1 MNRHRGFSLIELMI
15 ALTIGL
21 ILSVVVSQIFL
32 NTSTVFRS
40 TDNLSRVQE
49 NARYA
54 LALLTR
60 EIRSA
65 SYRSDPRIPRQ
76 QAYPVATTPGITGT
90 DGGMSASPVSGIP
103 DQITVRFQG
112 SGTGASADGTVQD
125 CIGNRIDYGN
135 MVVNTFLIK
144 NDPANNNEPT
154 LYCNTAVPPAACT
167 DPPAGSCYPLIPSV
181 ENFQIVYGEDIGAA
195 PFTPN
200 PDGSVDRWVPAGS
213 VSNWDNV
220 LSVRV
225 ALLMRTTD
233 QVSSA
238 VDSRV
243 YAMSGTNV
251 RPCPGGWTAG
261 ACAAGT
267 DSRSRR
273 LYTSVINLR
282 NRTQ

>member
-21 ILSVVVSQIFL
+21 ILSVVISQIFI

-65 SYRSDPRIPRQ
+65 SFRSDPRIPRPV
-76 QAYPVATTPGITGT
+76 AYPVATTPGITGA
-90 DGGMSASPVSGIP
+90 DGGVSASPVSGIP
-103 DQITVRFQG
+103 DQITIRFQG
-112 SGTGASADGTVQD
+112 SGTGAAADGTAQD

-135 MVVNTFLIK
+135 VVVNTFLIK

-154 LYCNTAVPPAACT
+154 LYCNTVTTACV

-181 ENFQIVYGEDIGAA
+181 ENMQIVYGEDIGAA

-200 PDGSVDRWVPAGS
+200 LDGSVDRWITASNVT
-213 VSNWDNV
+213 NWDNV
-220 LSVRV
+220 LSARI
-225 ALLMRTTD
+225 ALLMRTAD

-238 VDSRV
+238 VDSRT
-243 YAMSGTNV
+243 YSMSGTNV
-251 RPCPGGWTAG
+251 RPCPGGWIAG
-261 ACAAGT
+261 VCAAGT

-273 LYTSVINLR
+273 MYTTVINLR